1 MAEMLIRPHEWLNR
15 LLSGQ
20 IEMHQA
26 PKAIQSWARFA
37 IFEGA
42 EAILRMDTIEE
53 RRSALKKIPDKI
65 RPYVEAEIKR
75 LWDMR

>member
-1 MAEMLIRPHEWLNR
+1 MADMLIRPQEWLNR

-20 IEMHQA
+20 IEMHET
-26 PKAIQSWARFA
+26 PKAIQSWARFS

-42 EAILRMDTIEE
+42 EAILRMETIED
-53 RRSALKKIPDKI
+53 RRAALKKIPDKI
-65 RPYVEAEIKR
+65 RPYVESEIKR